1 MRICALYSGGKD
13 SCYALHWAVLHGFE
27 VAGLVTLKPR
37 SWDSM
42 LLHYPAAELVKLHSE
57 ALGIPL
63 LYREVGGGDEY
74 GEIVE
79 ALREARE
86 RFRCSGLVTGA
97 LLSDYQRL
105 RFSMACLEA
114 GMRIYSPLWR
124 KNQEEY
130 MRWLVRD
137 GFRILVVSV
146 QAYGLPAWLA
156 GSVLDEELVEEVI
169 RLSRLY
175 GFNPA
180 FEGGEAETLVLDA
193 PLFRSRLRVKGRRV
207 RLAPYHTV
215 YLIED
220 AWLEA
225 K

>member
-1 MRICALYSGGKD
+1 MRVCVLYSGGKD

-27 VAGLVTLKPR
+27 VAGLVSLKPR
-37 SWDSM
+37 GWDSM
-42 LLHYPAAELVKLHSE
+42 LLHYPGVELVRLQAR
-57 ALGIPL
+57 ALRLPL
-63 LYREVGGGDEY
+63 IYREVGAGDEY
-74 GEIVE
+74 ESIVDALAE
-79 ALREARE
+79 AGGRLGCE
-86 RFRCSGLVTGA
+86 GLVTGA

-105 RFSMACLEA
+105 RFAMASMEA
-114 GMRIYSPLWR
+114 GLKIYAPLWR

-137 GFRILVVSV
+137 GFKVMVVSV
-146 QAYGLPAWLA
+146 QAYGLPGELA
-156 GSVLDEELVEEVI
+156 GRILDEELVEEVI

-193 PLFRSRLRVKGRRV
+193 PLFTARLRVRGRRR
-207 RLAPYHTV
+207 RLGPYHTV
-215 YLIED
+215 YVIEE